1 LKGAT
6 LILPIFGTE
15 LPLLMDDYVE
25 KDFGTGALKIT
36 PAHDANDFLIGEKY
50 GLGRPKVMDP
60 QGVMNGL
67 AGKYQGLDRFAC
79 RKAIVADLEAA
90 GLLAKVEDYANSV
103 AKCYR
108 CGTVVE
114 SYLSKQWFVK
124 MKPLAAKALEA
135 LERGETKFQ
144 PANWTKVYADWLK
157 AMRDWCISRQIW
169 WGHRVPVYNAPDGR
183 QAAGRNAAEAAA
195 KLGVKEAELVQET
208 DVLDTW
214 FSSGL
219 WPFSTMGWP
228 AQTPELARYFPTS
241 TLVTSWDI
249 LFFWVARMSMF
260 SLELTGKAPF
270 RTVLIN
276 SLVADEHGQKMSKSK
291 GNVIDPLLKID
302 VIGADALRLGL
313 MTIESQSRYISLS
326 EERLETA
333 RNFTNKVWNAAR
345 FMLMNLN
352 GLPAGQPGRPTQGL
366 ELADRWILARLDLCT
381 GAVSGFLED
390 GVQVNQASEALTHFF
405 WDDLCDWYIEAVKA
419 RLLGAD
425 EASKRVAQQTLA
437 YTLEQTLRL
446 LHPFCPFI
454 TEEIW
459 QLLPHEGPSIAKAP
473 WPTAPAGVDQAALDG
488 FGLGMDLVRAVRNI
502 RAEKKVDLKREVA
515 ALIAAPA
522 AQLPLLKELQPVMES
537 LAKMKV
543 SALAESVS
551 PPKGAAAG
559 LAGTVQVFLP
569 LEGLVDLAEE
579 RARMVKESQKLEG
592 LLAAQ
597 KKKLENE
604 AFVSKAPPKLIE
616 AERAKVGEL
625 EAGIAK
631 LRQAVKDLGA

>member
-1 LKGAT
+1 
-6 LILPIFGTE
+6 
-15 LPLLMDDYVE
+15 
-25 KDFGTGALKIT
+25 
-36 PAHDANDFLIGEKY
+36 
-50 GLGRPKVMDP
+50 
-60 QGVMNGL
+60 
-67 AGKYQGLDRFAC
+67 
-79 RKAIVADLEAA
+79 
-90 GLLAKVEDYANSV
+90 
-103 AKCYR
+103 
-108 CGTVVE
+108 
-114 SYLSKQWFVK
+114 
-124 MKPLAAKALEA
+124 
-135 LERGETKFQ
+135 
-144 PANWTKVYADWLK
+144 
-157 AMRDWCISRQIW
+157 
-169 WGHRVPVYNAPDGR
+169 
-183 QAAGRNAAEAAA
+183 
-195 KLGVKEAELVQET
+195 
-208 DVLDTW
+208 
-214 FSSGL
+214 
-219 WPFSTMGWP
+219 
-228 AQTPELARYFPTS
+228 
-241 TLVTSWDI
+241 
-249 LFFWVARMSMF
+249 
-260 SLELTGKAPF
+260 
-270 RTVLIN
+270 
-276 SLVADEHGQKMSKSK
+276 
-291 GNVIDPLLKID
+291 
-302 VIGADALRLGL
+302 
-313 MTIESQSRYISLS
+313 
-326 EERLETA
+326 
-333 RNFTNKVWNAAR
+333 
-345 FMLMNLN
+345 
-352 GLPAGQPGRPTQGL
+352 
-366 ELADRWILARLDLCT
+366 
-381 GAVSGFLED
+381 VSGFLED